1 MSIFHRKRKPSSPLP
16 NGGIGSTRLILRT
29 VLATLIA
36 VFCLG
41 TIAAAIVVQVGWY
54 NVGAIVQHW
63 QPIYSLTEYTMKK
76 SVQRHA
82 RGIVAPPLSDDM
94 VLRGREI
101 YRANCLECHGAP
113 GISPGDPGKS
123 MQPLPTPPV
132 FLAQRWK
139 PEEMYWVIQSG
150 IKMTGMPAWEYR
162 LREQDIWDIVAY
174 LAALPHE
181 PIAPASSGPTEAL
194 SLQVPGNPKRGQ
206 IAVTQYACQSCHII
220 PGVPGSDIHVGPALD
235 QYTDRRYIA
244 GYLPNTPEN
253 LALWIRFP
261 RHVKP
266 HSAMP
271 ELDVSEADA
280 RDMAAYLRTNR

>member
-1 MSIFHRKRKPSSPLP
+1 MSIFHRKRKLLSPLP
-16 NGGIGSTRLILRT
+16 NDSVGRMRLILRT

-36 VFCLG
+36 VLCLG
-41 TIAAAIVVQVGWY
+41 TIAAAIVIEAGWY

-63 QPIYSLTEYTMKK
+63 QPVYSLTEYTMKK
-76 SVQRHA
+76 SVQHHA
-82 RGIVAPPLSDDM
+82 RGIVPPPLSDEM
-94 VLRGREI
+94 VVRGRET
-101 YRANCLECHGAP
+101 YRVNCLECHGGP

-139 PEEMYWVIQSG
+139 PEELYWIIQSG
-150 IKMTGMPAWEYR
+150 IKMTGMSAWEYR
-162 LREQDIWDIVAY
+162 LGEQDIWDVVAY

-181 PIAPASSGPTEAL
+181 PIAPAASTPPQAPSQA
-194 SLQVPGNPKRGQ
+194 VPGNAKRGQ
-206 IAVTQYACQSCHII
+206 IAITQYACQSCHII
-220 PGVPGSDIHVGPALD
+220 PGVPGSDIHVGPVLD

-266 HSAMP
+266 QSAMP
-271 ELDVSEADA
+271 ELGVSEADA
-280 RDMAAYLRTNR
+280 RDIAAYLRTKR